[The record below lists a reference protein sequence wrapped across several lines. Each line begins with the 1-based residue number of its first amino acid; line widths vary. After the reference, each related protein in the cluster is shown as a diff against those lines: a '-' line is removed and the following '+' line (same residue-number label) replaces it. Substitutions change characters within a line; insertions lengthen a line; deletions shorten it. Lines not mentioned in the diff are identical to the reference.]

1 MVKSLLAIQTHTL
14 ELKGKIMYSIWFL
27 GLNDE
32 PIEIKV
38 HTIESAQKIWEDL
51 EISGWHMISTYP

>member
-1 MVKSLLAIQTHTL
+1 MLDFI
-14 ELKGKIMYSIWFL
+14 GGYMYSIWFL

-32 PIEIKV
+32 RIEIKV

-51 EISGWHMISTYP
+51 EISGWQMLSAYP

>member
-1 MVKSLLAIQTHTL
+1 
-14 ELKGKIMYSIWFL
+14 MYSIWFI

-32 PIEIKV
+32 RIEIKV

-51 EISGWHMISTYP
+51 EISGWHMLSAYP

>member
-1 MVKSLLAIQTHTL
+1 MVLVSML
-14 ELKGKIMYSIWFL
+14 EQNASKGKIMYSIWFL